1 MALASSSGA
10 STNQCIVGS
19 DVSSAT
25 AARST
30 TVAYIRPFGFTSTRL
45 SNGNSVADADASTRY
60 LTIWPVP
67 GRSPAG
73 MSPVQEVT
81 FAFGTRRMSATRSS
95 PNMET

>member
-10 STNQCIVGS
+10 STNQCIVGR
-19 DVSSAT
+19 DVS